1 MNDAIRNADVHSVAA
16 PIATTCHTYQSEDP
30 CVPCAL
36 AACGEAAGLPALQPQ
51 RIKRGRVLYNEGD
64 PFRFVHAVRTGTFKS
79 TFISPGGHEQ
89 ITGFQ
94 IASEVLGLDGLG
106 YGRHV
111 TSAVALEDSEVL
123 AIRYAAFAPGGA
135 HQLHEILPRLLGRE
149 LVRRQKLA
157 VLLSCMSAEQRLAS
171 FLLNLSRRMQAR
183 GYSSSEFHLRMT
195 RGDIGSY
202 LGLNLETVSRTFSAF
217 QQRGLLQVQGRDVH
231 LLDRLALAGCTD
243 TTRAAPR
250 LGHAGRLHA

>member
-1 MNDAIRNADVHSVAA
+1 MNHAIVTADVHSVAA
-16 PIATTCHTYQSEDP
+16 PIATACHAYQSEDP

-36 AACGEAAGLPALQPQ
+36 ASCGEAAGLPSLQPQ
-51 RIKRGRVLYNEGD
+51 RIKRGRPLYLEGD

-94 IASEVLGLDGLG
+94 IAGEVLGLDGLG

-111 TSAVALEDSEVL
+111 TTAVALEDSDVL
-123 AIRYAAFAPGGA
+123 AIPYAAFAPGGP

-183 GYSSSEFHLRMT
+183 GYSPSEFHLRMT
-195 RGDIGSY
+195 RGDIGCY

-217 QQRGLLQVQGRDVH
+217 QQRGLLQVHGRDVL
-231 LLDRLALAGCTD
+231 LLDRQALVRCLDPARPT
-243 TTRAAPR
+243 PR
-250 LGHAGRLHA
+250 IAQAGRLHA